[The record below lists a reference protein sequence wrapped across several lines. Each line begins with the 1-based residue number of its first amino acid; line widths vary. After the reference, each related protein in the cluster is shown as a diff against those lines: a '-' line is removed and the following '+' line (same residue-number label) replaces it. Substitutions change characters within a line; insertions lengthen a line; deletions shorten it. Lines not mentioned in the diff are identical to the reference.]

1 MSGEM
6 SRVACFTGLT
16 DIIVIGDVSIHVQ
29 TEYLKDK
36 MLLITIVN
44 RSGRC
49 INRTERNCAEHVDKP
64 DFYVKLARVAQ
75 AQQCSVVQ
83 RVREIWNDYLKKQS
97 IRPPEKESSDSIAR
111 RVSYLLDLGLK
122 IYQISDHNDLISIE
136 TARISA
142 RITWLEALELDP
154 ENRLVNAC
162 LSDLDDG
169 VKIAQRIRRSNRI
182 QVAQHS
188 LNCESQC
195 KTKHV

>member
-16 DIIVIGDVSIHVQ
+16 GIVVIGDVSIHVQ

-64 DFYVKLARVAQ
+64 DFYVKLARVAK

-97 IRPPEKESSDSIAR
+97 IRLPEKESSDSIAR

-122 IYQISDHNDLISIE
+122 IYQISDHNDSISSE
-136 TARISA
+136 TARIS
-142 RITWLEALELDP
+142 WLEALELDP

-169 VKIAQRIRRSNRI
+169 IRIVQRIRRSNRI
-182 QVAQHS
+182 
-188 LNCESQC
+188 
-195 KTKHV
+195 